1 MKLSTIAFVLLGLLG
16 GMNLVYMK
24 WATELISPVQVAF
37 LRVFFGFLPL
47 ALAAWHQRAI
57 TRDQLRLLPHFLIMA
72 AGATAFYFIAI
83 IKGTALVPLGIA
95 GVLGGSIALFT
106 AIFSLLFLRT
116 ERLTVMMAAAVMLGF
131 LGIVLIARPWEGGS
145 GAINAAGVLW
155 LLASACVLGL
165 SYIYVRIFLSPANL
179 PPLALTTWQMGLA
192 LLILSFCT
200 DFTGMDRLLLDWRA
214 TAGVVV
220 GLGFLGTGLAF
231 LIYYYLLD
239 ELGAVASSS
248 ANYLAPAVA
257 LLIGWVIGERLG
269 LLELV
274 AITLVFVS
282 IALVQVEQQRAV
294 IRPVK
299 LDTF

>member
-1 MKLSTIAFVLLGLLG
+1 MRLTTVAFVCLGLLG

-24 WATELISPVQVAF
+24 WATELISPIQVAF
-37 LRVFFGFLPL
+37 LRVLFGFVPL

-83 IKGTALVPLGIA
+83 IKGTAMVPLGIA

-106 AIFSLLFLRT
+106 AIFSLVFLRT
-116 ERLTVMMAAAVMLGF
+116 EKLTMVMAAAVLLGF
-131 LGIVLIARPWEGGS
+131 LGIVLIARPWDSGS
-145 GAINAAGVLW
+145 GAISTAGVLW
-155 LLASACVLGL
+155 LLASASVLGL
-165 SYIYVRIFLSPANL
+165 SYIYVRLFLSPANL
-179 PPLALTTWQMGLA
+179 PPLALATWQMGLA

-200 DFTGMDRLLLDWRA
+200 DFTGMDRLLQDWRA

-220 GLGFLGTGLAF
+220 GLGVMGTGVAF
-231 LIYYYLLD
+231 FIYYYLL
-239 ELGAVASSS
+239 EQLGAVASSS

-257 LLIGWVIGERLG
+257 MLIGWVLGERFG

-274 AITLVFVS
+274 AIALVFGS
-282 IALVQVEQQRAV
+282 IALVQFEQQRGARLSV
-294 IRPVK
+294 SN
-299 LDTF
+299 

>member
-1 MKLSTIAFVLLGLLG
+1 MKLSTVAFVLLGLLG
-16 GMNLVYMK
+16 GMNFVYMK

-37 LRVFFGFLPL
+37 LRVLFGFLPM
-47 ALAAWHQRAI
+47 ALAAWHQRSI

-72 AGATAFYFIAI
+72 AGATAFYFVAI
-83 IKGTALVPLGIA
+83 VRGTAMVPVGIA

-116 ERLTVMMAAAVMLGF
+116 EKLTLVMAAAVMLGF
-131 LGIVLIARPWEGGS
+131 LGIVLIARPWENGS
-145 GAINAAGVLW
+145 GAISAIGVLW

-200 DFTGMDRLLLDWRA
+200 DYRGMDRLLLDWRA

-220 GLGFLGTGLAF
+220 GLGFLGTGVAF

-257 LLIGWVIGERLG
+257 LLIGWALGERFG

-274 AITLVFVS
+274 AIALVFTS
-282 IALVQVEQQRAV
+282 IALVQ
-294 IRPVK
+294 IRQPR
-299 LDTF
+299 TGTPPASSREA